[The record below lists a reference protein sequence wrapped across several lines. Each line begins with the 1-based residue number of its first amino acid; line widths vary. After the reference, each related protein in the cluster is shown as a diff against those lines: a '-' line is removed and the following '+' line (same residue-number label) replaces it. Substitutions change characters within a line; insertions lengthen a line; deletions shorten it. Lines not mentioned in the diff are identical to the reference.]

1 MLTISGNFLST
12 VLKVQMSV
20 WGQNGASVLAV
31 GPCDDCW
38 LAGSYSHSHHPAT
51 GERGILHIANPGKD
65 PHSKYDLCWAISVA
79 GLNRWKMG
87 TACTLEV
94 TVWHYYSR
102 SFSFS
107 VTVPPSSSSQHVT
120 DLIWSELPSVH
131 NLSHWS
137 QVFSSGAFIKNEISS
152 YLDLGSVHNC
162 LLSLSWRI

>member
-1 MLTISGNFLST
+1 MFTLSGNFLST

-20 WGQNGASVLAV
+20 WGQNGCQCV
-31 GPCDDCW
+31 GCW
-38 LAGSYSHSHHPAT
+38 PLWRLLAGRELQPQPPPAA

-65 PHSKYDLCWAISVA
+65 PHSKYDLCWAILVA

-162 LLSLSWRI
+162 LLSLSWRT